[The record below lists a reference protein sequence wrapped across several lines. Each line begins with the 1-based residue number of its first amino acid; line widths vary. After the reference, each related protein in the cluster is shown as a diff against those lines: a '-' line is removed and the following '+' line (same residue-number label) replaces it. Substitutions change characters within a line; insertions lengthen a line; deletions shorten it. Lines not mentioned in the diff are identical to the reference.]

1 MNLGISS
8 LENYII
14 ENELNMIFIFRV
26 VAQREQSA
34 EAQFSS
40 EQDSR
45 LVLYLK

>member
-1 MNLGISS
+1 M
-8 LENYII
+8 I
-14 ENELNMIFIFRV
+14 ENVLNMNFIFRV

-45 LVLYLK
+45 FDLYLK